1 MVDAVTLGALRRLKF
16 PQVQNLIMSPSSFNG
31 GVASPSLFYESSTDN
46 ITAHAGGGQTNA
58 VPLVAEVNRIT
69 TVATAGDSVMLPA
82 ATVNQGVT
90 NQAGLTVL
98 IINHGANPV
107 QVYGAGT
114 DTINDVAT
122 ATGVSQMQGSMTFF
136 TCTSTGK
143 WYTQGLGEGYS
154 GSYATFSTKDNIV
167 AHAGGGQGSATALP
181 AMTNRIT
188 TVASAND
195 SVVLPASVAGMQLV
209 VVNSTATNAA
219 AVFPAGTDQINALG
233 ASTAFSL
240 AAGKTAEFYCVTAGQ
255 WHSILSA

>member
-16 PQVQNLIMSPSSFNG
+16 PTVQNLILMPSNSNA
-31 GVASPSLFYESSTDN
+31 GVPNYSLFYESSSDN
-46 ITAHAGGGQTNA
+46 ITAHAGGGQANA
-58 VPLVAEVNRIT
+58 QQLYSEVNRIT
-69 TVATAGDSVMLPA
+69 TVATAGDSVMLPPA
-82 ATVNQGVT
+82 VVNQGVT

-107 QVYGAGT
+107 QVFGNGT

-154 GSYATFSTKDNIV
+154 GSFATFSTKDNIT
-167 AHAGGGQGSATALP
+167 AHAGGGQGSAVALT

-188 TVASAND
+188 TVGTAGD
-195 SVVLPASVAGMQLV
+195 SVILPASVSGMQITV
-209 VVNSTATNAA
+209 INAA
-219 AVFPAGTDQINALG
+219 ASNAANVFPATGDQINVLG
-233 ASTAFSL
+233 ANTAFSL
-240 AAGKTAEFYCVTAGQ
+240 AAAKTAEFYCATSGQ